1 MKVSQKQKEKLKARG
16 IERVGIKITAASGKQ
31 IELENLEDLL
41 LHIEDIRRIAFS
53 YELKNGSTEGYGLT
67 YPCKD

>member
-1 MKVSQKQKEKLKARG
+1 MKVSQKQKEKLKAKG
-16 IERVGIKITAASGKQ
+16 IAKVGVRITKADGEQ

-53 YELKNGSTEGYGLT
+53 YELKNGSSEGYGLI